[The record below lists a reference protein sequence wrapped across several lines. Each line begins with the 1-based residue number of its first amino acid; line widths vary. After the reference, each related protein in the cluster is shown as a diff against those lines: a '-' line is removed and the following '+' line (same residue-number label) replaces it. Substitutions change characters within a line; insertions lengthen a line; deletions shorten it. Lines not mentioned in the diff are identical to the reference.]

1 MKMAYGRPMKG
12 KFRRVPATVH
22 IPTGVLDII
31 DTFLEE
37 SNERDGT
44 KVTRSDFIV
53 EAIEDRIKKLG
64 LDDGGAGNTGVTPE

>member
-1 MKMAYGRPMKG
+1 MPYGRPMKG

-53 EAIEDRIKKLG
+53 EAIEEHIKRLG
-64 LDDGGAGNTGVTPE
+64 LGDDGEGNNGVTHG

>member
-1 MKMAYGRPMKG
+1 MAYGRPMKG

-53 EAIEDRIKKLG
+53 EAIEEHIKRLG
-64 LDDGGAGNTGVTPE
+64 LYDGSGEANG

>member
-1 MKMAYGRPMKG
+1 MPYGRPMKG

-53 EAIEDRIKKLG
+53 EAIEEHIKRLG
-64 LDDGGAGNTGVTPE
+64 LGDSGEGNNGVTHG

>member
-1 MKMAYGRPMKG
+1 MPYGRPMKG

-53 EAIEDRIKKLG
+53 EAIEEHIKKLG
-64 LDDGGAGNTGVTPE
+64 LGDDGEEAQG